1 MLRRIRKS
9 SGHVTLVLIGVA
21 ALAGCSDER
30 RDVYASRED
39 CLADWGNKPEDCTAA
54 TDGRRNGAGGAYYFG
69 PSYRVPWWR
78 GSNPYP
84 SGTTS
89 RSVSSVSSSHVARG
103 GFGSTARGGAGGGG

>member
-30 RDVYASRED
+30 RDVY
-39 CLADWGNKPEDCTAA
+39 
-54 TDGRRNGAGGAYYFG
+54 GGAYYFG
-69 PSYRVPWWR
+69 PSYRGPWWR

-103 GFGSTARGGAGGGG
+103 GFGSTARGGSRGGG